1 MPLLLFACGLAL
13 TAYSGWRAWVDGRAM
28 LAPAAHLPEQLR
40 RRTTDR
46 GETPAAPASPAAELR
61 HALWQL
67 ALAVGW
73 LLVAMIGLYM
83 LTVASEAGL

>member
-1 MPLLLFACGLAL
+1 MRLLLFACGLAL
-13 TAYSGWRAWVDGRAM
+13 TAYGGWRSWANGRAM
-28 LAPAAHLPEQLR
+28 FAPAAPVPEQLR

-46 GETPAAPASPAAELR
+46 GQTPAARTSAATELR

-73 LLVAMIGLYM
+73 LLVAMLGLYM

>member
-1 MPLLLFACGLAL
+1 MPLLLFACGLVL
-13 TAYSGWRAWVDGRAM
+13 TANGGWRSWADGRAM
-28 LAPAAHLPEQLR
+28 LAPAARVPEQLR
-40 RRTTDR
+40 RRATDR
-46 GETPAAPASPAAELR
+46 GETPAARTSAAAELR

-73 LLVAMIGLYM
+73 LLVAMLGLYM